1 MPPQGRDQASWR
13 ALSAPG
19 PQAAKGIRLMVP
31 QTGQRVG
38 PYEILETLGAGG
50 MGLVFRAWDGRLHRE
65 VALKLLRYESETP
78 RMRERFLLEARAASA
93 LNHPHICT
101 VFDMGEQDG
110 EPYLVMELLQG
121 LTLKAKMA
129 AEVLTAEEIVRY
141 GMEVA
146 DALAAAHAK
155 GIIHRDVKPANVFL
169 INMARGVPQ
178 AKVLDFGLAK
188 VVSQA
193 SENGRLS
200 RRIDLTSEG
209 STVGTLAYMSP
220 EQALGEPLD
229 VRSDLFSLGVVMY
242 EMATRRVPF
251 RGTTSALIYV
261 QLLHHAPQPMG
272 RWNDAIPRE
281 LEQIVMRL
289 LRKGRRERFQTA
301 AELRDALRKLAERRD
316 GDWLKKFPRAQV
328 PLVEAMDPVVRGKGP
343 GSGVRAARVQVA
355 AKQGSGLRG
364 VALAT
369 DPQPGAQRGEPGVTS
384 AEVEGSEPSDES
396 DYIRPQRLPKPESG
410 SRESAFNTGES
421 GVATLTPS
429 GVRRS
434 SGQIAVAARVETR
447 SSESTPAAGAR
458 IDVAARARSGP
469 ERRLVEAGPVA
480 QLDRSLEGLPLR
492 DLRQT
497 EPEPALA
504 SEQENR
510 RRSLVEAPRFRPVRR
525 QSSAQEWWWMALVGG
540 GIALMLALLL
550 TRGEGAR
557 RVDLRPTD
565 EVLLT
570 VIQNKTG
577 DPAMDDVVERALEIG
592 LEDSP
597 RILLRGEQAYAAEMR
612 ALRPQRQDGG
622 VAVTPRRVAQ
632 SLGAK
637 MYVFGEVGRTSR
649 GWIITIDVLDAG
661 SNDKLLSIQ
670 ELTKGQG
677 DVAAAATRL
686 AVRLREELGESL
698 GNGSGPDATSSS
710 NVRLPALQA
719 FAEGEKDRE
728 EGGTAEALRAYSRA
742 AAEDPG
748 FALASMRRAWLLAE
762 NFSEVDA
769 AQAATAAQ
777 LAGARAGARVQ
788 LLTEAYAEMLADE
801 DDRRALETI
810 RRLLAI
816 YPKDRDALIAQ
827 ARAMRL
833 SGHLTEALLSAEQAR
848 AREPL
853 DWESYDEAEKALIG
867 LGRPDEAQR
876 MEAQA
881 ERAGVR
887 PGRNGAIATALLSAE
902 NSEPVRAA
910 GSAPSAEKNTSE
922 SAGARAFLS
931 ASRALD
937 AALRSNCDLSRELG
951 DAPIDGEVRGNEA
964 RFRAGLA
971 SALCGDQVPA
981 ADALARLTKVAQRH
995 SRTAEISVPML
1006 RAGIALAGHDATG
1019 ALAALSEI
1027 PDRDRPPLATY
1038 LRGLAHRAE
1047 HQEALAD
1054 ADFRR
1059 AAEGQGRALLL
1070 HETLPRQVR

>member
-1 MPPQGRDQASWR
+1 MPPQGRDQASGR

-19 PQAAKGIRLMVP
+19 PRAAKDIRLMVP

-121 LTLKAKMA
+121 LTLKEKMA

-169 INMARGVPQ
+169 INMARGFPQ

-316 GDWLKKFPRAQV
+316 GDWLKKFPRARV

-343 GSGVRAARVQVA
+343 GSGVRAARVEVA
-355 AKQGSGLRG
+355 AKQGSGLRR
-364 VALAT
+364 VAVAA
-369 DPQPGAQRGEPGVTS
+369 DPQPGAEQREPGVTS
-384 AEVEGSEPSDES
+384 AQVERSDES
-396 DYIRPQRLPKPESG
+396 DHIRPQRLPKPESG
-410 SRESAFNTGES
+410 SRKSAFNAGESAVATVTATGE
-421 GVATLTPS
+421 
-429 GVRRS
+429 RRS
-434 SGQIAVAARVETR
+434 SGQIAVAARVATR
-447 SSESTPAAGAR
+447 SSGVTPTPPAR
-458 IDVAARARSGP
+458 MHSAARAGSGP
-469 ERRLVEAGPVA
+469 ERRLIEAGAVA
-480 QLDRSLEGLPLR
+480 QLHRGLEAAPVQ

-497 EPEPALA
+497 EPKPALA

-510 RRSLVEAPRFRPVRR
+510 RGSVVEAPRFRPVRR
-525 QSSAQEWWWMALVGG
+525 QSSAQEWWWMALVGI

-550 TRGEGAR
+550 TRGEGVR
-557 RVDLRPTD
+557 RVDLRSTD
-565 EVLLT
+565 AALLT

-577 DPAMDDVVERALEIG
+577 DPAMDGVVERALEIG

-597 RILLRGEQAYAAEMR
+597 RILLRGEEAYAAEMR
-612 ALRPQRQDGG
+612 AMRPDTEVGNGG

-637 MYVFGEVGRTSR
+637 MYVYGEVGRTSR
-649 GWIITIDVLDAG
+649 GWIITVDVLDAE
-661 SNDKLLSIQ
+661 SNDKLLSLQ
-670 ELTKGQG
+670 EMAKGKQ
-677 DVAAAATRL
+677 DVSVAATRL
-686 AVRLREELGESL
+686 AVRLREELGENL
-698 GNGSGPDATSSS
+698 GHENGPHAAPPSD
-710 NVRLPALQA
+710 VRLPALQA

-728 EGGTAEALRAYSRA
+728 EGRTAEALRAYDRA

-762 NFSEVDA
+762 KFSEVDA

-777 LAGARAGARVQ
+777 LAAARAGVRVQ
-788 LLTEAYAEMLADE
+788 LLTEAYAEMLAEE

-816 YPKDRDALIAQ
+816 YPRDRDALIAQ

-833 SGHLTEALLSAEQAR
+833 DGHLTEALLSAEQAR

-853 DWESYDEAEKALIG
+853 DWEAYDEAEKALIG
-867 LGRPDEAQR
+867 LGRPDEVQR

-887 PGRNGAIATALLSAE
+887 PGRNRAMATALLSAE
-902 NSEPVRAA
+902 NSEPVREA
-910 GSAPSAEKNTSE
+910 GSAPSAGVSVGE

-931 ASRALD
+931 ASEALD
-937 AALRSNCDLSRELG
+937 AALRNNCGLSRELR
-951 DAPIDGEVRGNEA
+951 DAPIDGEVPGNEA

-971 SALCGDQVPA
+971 SALCGDPVRA
-981 ADALARLTKVAQRH
+981 ADALAHLTKEARRH

-1006 RAGIALAGHDATG
+1006 RAGIALAGHDATV

-1038 LRGLAHRAE
+1038 LRGLAHRAG

-1054 ADFRR
+1054 ADFRQ
-1059 AAEGQGRALLL
+1059 AAEGQGRALLV

>member
-1 MPPQGRDQASWR
+1 
-13 ALSAPG
+13 
-19 PQAAKGIRLMVP
+19 MVP
-31 QTGQRVG
+31 QTGQRIG

-121 LTLKAKMA
+121 LTLKEKMA
-129 AEVLTAEEIVRY
+129 ADVLTAEEIVRY

-155 GIIHRDVKPANVFL
+155 SIIHRDVKPANVFL

-200 RRIDLTSEG
+200 RKIDLTSEG

-229 VRSDLFSLGVVMY
+229 PRSDLFSLGVVMY

-261 QLLHHAPQPMG
+261 QLLHHAPEPMG

-316 GDWLKKFPRAQV
+316 GDWLKKFPRARV

-343 GSGVRAARVQVA
+343 GSGVRAARVRAA
-355 AKQGSGLRG
+355 AKQGSGLRRLA
-364 VALAT
+364 VAA
-369 DPQPGAQRGEPGVTS
+369 DPQPGAQRDEPGLNS
-384 AEVEGSEPSDES
+384 AEVEGTDLSEGSDES
-396 DYIRPQRLPKPESG
+396 DHIRPQRLPKPESG
-410 SRESAFNTGES
+410 SRESAFNAGES
-421 GVATLTPS
+421 AVATMTAS

-434 SGQIAVAARVETR
+434 SGQIAVAAKVETQ
-447 SSESTPAAGAR
+447 SSGLTAAAPAGMDPAA
-458 IDVAARARSGP
+458 AAGSGP
-469 ERRLVEAGPVA
+469 EPRLIEAGA
-480 QLDRSLEGLPLR
+480 LTELNQTLEPAPLQ
-492 DLRQT
+492 DLGQT
-497 EPEPALA
+497 EPALA
-504 SEQENR
+504 SEGENR
-510 RRSLVEAPRFRPVRR
+510 RGSLVEAPRFRPVRR

-550 TRGEGAR
+550 TRGESVR
-557 RVDLRPTD
+557 RVDLQSTD
-565 EVLLT
+565 PVLLT
-570 VIQNKTG
+570 AIQNKTD
-577 DPAMDDVVERALEIG
+577 DPAIDDVVERALEIG

-597 RILLRGEQAYAAEMR
+597 RILLRGEEAYAAEMR
-612 ALRPQRQDGG
+612 AMRPGSEVGNGG

-637 MYVFGEVGRTSR
+637 MYVYGEVGRTSR
-649 GWIITIDVLDAG
+649 GWIITVDVLDAE
-661 SNDKLLSIQ
+661 SNDKLLSLQ
-670 ELTKGQG
+670 EIAKGEQ
-677 DVAAAATRL
+677 DVPAASERL
-686 AVRLREELGESL
+686 AVRLREELGENL
-698 GNGSGPDATSSS
+698 GHENGPHATPPS
-710 NVRLPALQA
+710 NVRLPALRA

-728 EGGTAEALRAYSRA
+728 EGRTAEALPAYSRA

-762 NFSEVDA
+762 RFSEVDA

-777 LAGARAGARVQ
+777 LAGARAGVRVQ
-788 LLTEAYAEMLADE
+788 LLTEAYAEMLAEE

-816 YPKDRDALIAQ
+816 YPRDRDALIAQ

-833 SGHLTEALLSAEQAR
+833 DGHMTEALLSAEGAR

-853 DWESYDEAEKALIG
+853 DWEAYDEAEKALIG

-887 PGRNGAIATALLSAE
+887 PGRNGAMARSLLSGG
-902 NSEPVRAA
+902 NSEPVAEA
-910 GSAPSAEKNTSE
+910 GSPSSAGE
-922 SAGARAFLS
+922 STRESVGARAFLS
-931 ASRALD
+931 ASEALD
-937 AALRSNCDLSRELG
+937 AALRSNCGLSRELRG
-951 DAPIDGEVRGNEA
+951 APVDGEVQGNEA

-981 ADALARLTKVAQRH
+981 ADALARLAKAAGRH

-1006 RAGIALAGHDATG
+1006 RAGIALAGHDPTG

-1038 LRGLAHRAE
+1038 LRGLAHRAG

-1054 ADFRR
+1054 ADFRQ
-1059 AAEGQGRALLL
+1059 AAEGQGRALLV
-1070 HETLPRQVR
+1070 HETLPRQLR